1 MSGEGIVHLNESNW
15 ENEVTASSIP
25 VLVDFW
31 AEWCGPCKMI
41 APVLAELASELSGKI
56 KIGKVNVDESQTLAE
71 KFHIRSIPTL
81 LVLKKGAVQEQMV
94 GALRKDDLKGKLET
108 YLT

>member
-1 MSGEGIVHLNESNW
+1 MSGENIVHLNENNW
-15 ENEVTASSIP
+15 DSEVTKAGTP

-41 APVLAELASELSGKI
+41 APVLVELDGELSGKI
-56 KIGKVNVDESQTLAE
+56 KIGKVNVDENQALAE

-81 LVLKKGAVQEQMV
+81 LVIKNGVVQEQLV
-94 GALRKDDLKGKLET
+94 GAMRKNDLKTKLAA
-108 YLT
+108 YL

>member
-1 MSGEGIVHLNESNW
+1 MAEGNVVHFSKDTW
-15 ENEVTASSIP
+15 QAEVMQAEIP

-41 APVLAELASELSGKI
+41 APVLNELAAELTGKI
-56 KIGKVNVDESQTLAE
+56 KIGKVNVDENRELAE

-81 LVLKKGAVQEQMV
+81 LVIKGGAVQEQMV
-94 GALRKDDLKGKLET
+94 GALRKADLKAKLNT
-108 YLT
+108 YL

>member
-1 MSGEGIVHLNESNW
+1 MNSN
-15 ENEVTASSIP
+15 IH

-41 APVLAELASELSGKI
+41 APVLAELATELAGKI
-56 KIGKVNVDESQTLAE
+56 KIGKVNVDDNQELAE

-81 LVLKKGAVQEQMV
+81 LVIKGGAVQEQMV
-94 GALRKDDLKGKLET
+94 GALRKADLKAKLNA
-108 YLT
+108 YL

>member
-56 KIGKVNVDESQTLAE
+56 KIGKVNVDESQALAE

>member
-1 MSGEGIVHLNESNW
+1 MPDTAIVHLSAATW
-15 ENEVTASSIP
+15 QSEVAQATIP

-41 APVLAELASELSGKI
+41 APVLNELAGELAGKI
-56 KIGKVNVDESQTLAE
+56 KIGKVNIDENQELAE

-81 LVLKKGAVQEQMV
+81 LVFKGGAVQEQMV
-94 GALRKDDLKGKLET
+94 GALKKADLKTRLSA
-108 YLT
+108 YL